1 MDFQVGQLEKQLV
14 EKNNKT
20 FSVVAEENPKGSK
33 KDILKSLITC
43 QASDVK
49 EALHG
54 RRPKEFFCFVL
65 IAASNLPLTFALF
78 EVRVQEEKFLQCID
92 TSLLRFNFLYL
103 YVLRFLG
110 ELICQIQGKHY
121 KSFCLDREGSRHSE
135 IDL

>member
-1 MDFQVGQLEKQLV
+1 M
-14 EKNNKT
+14 
-20 FSVVAEENPKGSK
+20 AEENPKGSK

-110 ELICQIQGKHY
+110 EIPLRQRSLPLQVTFAMAR
-121 KSFCLDREGSRHSE
+121 SFSVQAK
-135 IDL
+135 